1 MQIIRRYLLL
11 DMLKPT
17 FVALFIVLAII
28 WLMRSLRFI
37 DYIVNRGLD
46 AGDFLLMSSLLLPS
60 LLIFV
65 LPISFFIG
73 VCFAFKRLA
82 DDSEMDALLAAGMSR
97 LKIILPAVIA
107 AIIISIIGLANAFWL
122 MPYSKNTFKD
132 IQVKVRDN
140 QGALLLE
147 ESSFNPVSKDLTIYM
162 DERSEGG
169 NLKNLLI
176 YDTRNAQKP
185 VTWIAKSGQ
194 INNQTGRVT
203 LSLQDAARLEVTD
216 RQLYTL
222 AFDDSS
228 LTVTQQSNDSSNRWR
243 KPDEQYMGELLFSSD
258 SSQNPY
264 QKEFTAE
271 FARRIIWPLTPI
283 PMVFFAAIFMV
294 RGRKSRFSR
303 GHNMA
308 LAGGVA
314 VIYMVALAALHNIA
328 SNGSIAA
335 VYISAL
341 LPIIAIAI
349 LISLLS
355 DHARM
360 PSRRTLKGSRA

>member
-1 MQIIRRYLLL
+1 MQIIRKYLLL

-73 VCFAFKRLA
+73 VCFSFKRLA

-97 LKIILPAVIA
+97 LKIITPAIFA
-107 AIIISIIGLANAFWL
+107 ALIISVIGLANAFWL
-122 MPYSKNTFKD
+122 MPYSKNAFKD
-132 IQVKVRDN
+132 IQVKVRDS

-147 ESSFNPVSKDLTIYM
+147 ESSFNPVSNDLTIYM
-162 DERSEGG
+162 DERGDGG

-194 INNQTGRVT
+194 INNQTGNVT

-228 LTVTQQSNDSSNRWR
+228 LTVTQQASNPNNRWR
-243 KPDEQYMGELLFSSD
+243 KPDERYMSELLFPSED
-258 SSQNPY
+258 SRNPY
-264 QKEFTAE
+264 QKEFVAE
-271 FARRIIWPLTPI
+271 FARRIIWPLTPV

-303 GHNMA
+303 SHNMA

-314 VIYMVALAALHNIA
+314 VMYMVILAVLHNVA
-328 SNGSIAA
+328 SNGSIVAI
-335 VYISAL
+335 YLSMTI
-341 LPIIAIAI
+341 PIIAMVI
-349 LISLLS
+349 LTIILS
-355 DHARM
+355 DSARRS
-360 PSRRTLKGSRA
+360 SRKGLKGSHA